1 MKPQNLH
8 LIQREKHPEPT
19 TEEEKER
26 FRYRHNYP
34 YRRQPKP
41 GDYGVRRSTTT
52 TTTTTPSSRQVSTTE
67 YVGYHEYLGYQPVTT
82 EHPKTV
88 VDYGHQPV
96 IADQPRNKQQNQYQP
111 TSQRPR
117 YQEELVHNQIQ
128 TESPPNIAGP
138 FVTVHKE
145 TETDLARQP
154 KHNVDMFVEHGSDS
168 SLNEVRV
175 LPPEEFRH
183 LLARVDG
190 IDRKVSCQTSLL
202 TSVNVSYSG

>member
-1 MKPQNLH
+1 M
-8 LIQREKHPEPT
+8 IQREKHPEPT

-52 TTTTTPSSRQVSTTE
+52 KTTTTTHKQFSTT
-67 YVGYHEYLGYQPVTT
+67 GYHEYFGYQPVTT
-82 EHPKTV
+82 EHPRIV
-88 VDYGHQPV
+88 AEYDHPSNQ
-96 IADQPRNKQQNQYQP
+96 QQNQFEVYQP
-111 TSQRPR
+111 TSQRPQ
-117 YQEELVHNQIQ
+117 YQEDSAYEKIQ

-138 FVTVHKE
+138 FVTVQKE

-154 KHNVDMFVEHGSDS
+154 KHNADMFVEHGSDS

-183 LLARVDG
+183 LLAQVDG
-190 IDRKVSCQTSLL
+190 IDRKVSCRTSLL
-202 TSVNVSYSG
+202 TSVNILNSG

>member
-52 TTTTTPSSRQVSTTE
+52 TTPSPRQVSTTE

-202 TSVNVSYSG
+202 TSVNFPYSG